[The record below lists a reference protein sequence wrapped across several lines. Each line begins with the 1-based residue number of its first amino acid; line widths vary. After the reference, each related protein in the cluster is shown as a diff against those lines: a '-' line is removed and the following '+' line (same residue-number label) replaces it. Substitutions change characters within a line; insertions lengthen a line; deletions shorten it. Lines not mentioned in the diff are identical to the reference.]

1 MGDVCMTCGVHGMW
15 CTLHEELHGFSQHDI
30 DNVRVAWQC
39 SFKTVQTLCFK
50 MALVVHGGQ
59 RVDLCRCTP
68 PWRKQCAYCIWGK
81 LGPQWQTEL
90 RDSHRKNGQ
99 PYICPIISDTTGG
112 NFAVGCSVCR
122 DAGNMCNF
130 GQFNVRTPAY
140 MQMVSFRRH
149 IDSPKHI
156 AVCERLGIEVIIRK
170 TSVKRLESAALAP
183 QSSLFLWG
191 LTTTFTNSS
200 YRSFRKFHQSAE
212 VQQIM
217 AQSNRR
223 NVMSTDSEPMPV
235 ASEVNMQPE
244 HVRTCKQVACAMSCV
259 LDVAD
264 RSIMKRSVRM
274 SMAADDCDQTRL
286 MMFKMVTANPIIQV
300 HSCVAA
306 IIRDPGHGIDDAVK
320 ATMDGINQS
329 CVVRVG
335 PLDKDTLES
344 SASYVDTTLEQHIH
358 KVMVSAASDGCEVE
372 VQAVQKLRSTN
383 KLPNLR
389 YFFRDTCHT
398 IGCTAKMITK
408 YLKHDDTALLEILV
422 TGKGS
427 FAKRVQ
433 YSRAFQARW
442 VAKQKA
448 DIGAL
453 LNICKNLGF
462 NETRYHSR
470 TDPMCNLM
478 GHWSACLDVLVD
490 VSTSDLA
497 SSDEAK
503 WAAYI
508 VQECAGLKGFQRLVS
523 FSVECDFF
531 HNLSEAVKV
540 HDAKKMM

>member
-1 MGDVCMTCGVHGMW
+1 
-15 CTLHEELHGFSQHDI
+15 
-30 DNVRVAWQC
+30 
-39 SFKTVQTLCFK
+39 
-50 MALVVHGGQ
+50 
-59 RVDLCRCTP
+59 
-68 PWRKQCAYCIWGK
+68 
-81 LGPQWQTEL
+81 
-90 RDSHRKNGQ
+90 
-99 PYICPIISDTTGG
+99 
-112 NFAVGCSVCR
+112 
-122 DAGNMCNF
+122 
-130 GQFNVRTPAY
+130 
-140 MQMVSFRRH
+140 
-149 IDSPKHI
+149 
-156 AVCERLGIEVIIRK
+156 
-170 TSVKRLESAALAP
+170 
-183 QSSLFLWG
+183 
-191 LTTTFTNSS
+191 
-200 YRSFRKFHQSAE
+200 
-212 VQQIM
+212 M

-329 CVVRVG
+329 CLVRVG

-344 SASYVDTTLEQHIH
+344 PASYVDTTLEQHIH

-372 VQAVQKLRSTN
+372 VQAVQKLWSTN
-383 KLPNLR
+383 KLPDLR

-497 SSDEAK
+497 SSDEAR
-503 WAAYI
+503 WAAHI

-540 HDAKKMM
+540 HDAKKNDVSVSHLRLEECLLRGQAMFELGYIFDSEPNASYTWQFLDGARRDMTLYFGKGSSRTGVFGWEAIDKSHLERPMKSAKSLYHMMKDHLLAEALAHTYLLTYLFTY